1 MVVDGR
7 VPAAYMLVL
16 CIRVLLLTNGVAGQG
31 ANLQEGLVSVS
42 PEEVLG
48 AEVLVRV
55 LSALLKW
62 LHVGPVLP
70 VLVPENVGVGGSND
84 QSWDNSAKN
93 GQHTSLHPVSRFHPP
108 IGVPPS
114 SRLPLSFN
122 SSSRFVPNSDS
133 VWCAGV
139 TY

>member
-1 MVVDGR
+1 MYLRYG
-7 VPAAYMLVL
+7 LIL
-16 CIRVLLLTNGVAGQG
+16 G

-84 QSWDNSAKN
+84 QSWNDSARN
-93 GQHTSLHPVSRFHPP
+93 GQYLRLYTLSFSYPS
-108 IGVPPS
+108 IGAASS
-114 SRLPLSFN
+114 SRLSSLSLSLSFYF
-122 SSSRFVPNSDS
+122 SPFVPSS
-133 VWCAGV
+133 GTGWCAGT

>member
-1 MVVDGR
+1 M
-7 VPAAYMLVL
+7 
-16 CIRVLLLTNGVAGQG
+16 G

-42 PEEVLG
+42 PEEVLC

-84 QSWDNSAKN
+84 QCWDNSAKN
-93 GQHTSLHPVSRFHPP
+93 GQHLSLHLISISYPLIGIIQPP
-108 IGVPPS
+108 RLLTLSIPLCGSCRIRIPGGVRGLHTRWRACATNLFPS
-114 SRLPLSFN
+114 
-122 SSSRFVPNSDS
+122 
-133 VWCAGV
+133 
-139 TY
+139 

>member
-1 MVVDGR
+1 MTGLDS
-7 VPAAYMLVL
+7 
-16 CIRVLLLTNGVAGQG
+16 
-31 ANLQEGLVSVS
+31 NLQKGLVSVS

-84 QSWDNSAKN
+84 QSWNNSAKN
-93 GQHTSLHPVSRFHPP
+93 GQHLSLHPVSLFRPP
-108 IGVPPS
+108 IGVPLS
-114 SRLPLSFN
+114 SRLPLSL
-122 SSSRFVPNSDS
+122 SSSSLFVSS
-133 VWCAGV
+133 LGLEWCAGV